1 LKDRAPHRL
10 IAILL
15 GYPLIATAVALD
27 VVWALVY
34 RGWWP
39 PAVYTLTV
47 AAIACALA
55 AWSEQVLDL
64 PPAVQVL
71 AVAAGL
77 TMANTAMIVATG
89 EVSRSGHYPGGDT
102 AVALFFS
109 FVTPTLTTLICRL
122 GETLAEQFRI
132 RRLPTYDLE
141 YDWQG
146 PSNATTLPAPN
157 LVQPTLIDTDAR
169 QAA

>member
-34 RGWWP
+34 R
-39 PAVYTLTV
+39 
-47 AAIACALA
+47 
-55 AWSEQVLDL
+55 
-64 PPAVQVL
+64 QVL

-122 GETLAEQFRI
+122 GETLAEHFRI

-157 LVQPTLIDTDAR
+157 LVQPTLIDTEAR